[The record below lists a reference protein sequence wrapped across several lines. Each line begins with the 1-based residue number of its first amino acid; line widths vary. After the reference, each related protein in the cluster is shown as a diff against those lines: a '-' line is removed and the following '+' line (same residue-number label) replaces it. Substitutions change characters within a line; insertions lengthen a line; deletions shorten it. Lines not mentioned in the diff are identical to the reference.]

1 MLTVG
6 RRIQNRS
13 DRLSRL
19 GRSHSRPRASV
30 PDASA
35 PDASAP
41 DASAPDAS
49 APALVACQGLVL
61 PMRAAALPNAV
72 SVIA

>member
-41 DASAPDAS
+41 
-49 APALVACQGLVL
+49 ALVACQGLVL